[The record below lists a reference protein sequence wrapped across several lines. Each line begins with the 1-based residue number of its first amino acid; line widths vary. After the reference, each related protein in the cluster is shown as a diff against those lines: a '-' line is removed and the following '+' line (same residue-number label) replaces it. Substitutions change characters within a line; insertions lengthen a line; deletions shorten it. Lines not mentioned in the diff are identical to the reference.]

1 MSWHG
6 IRCVLNDYLLY
17 CSVLRLTRSLAT
29 SASAYIQTLN
39 LYSFATFPL
48 FLFRL
53 QYDTEIVYLENNL
66 KGRDHVQTLE
76 AITQDINKTD
86 QLYRQINE
94 EVSTNYFERHM
105 LSQIIDI
112 T

>member
-1 MSWHG
+1 MYPNFKF
-6 IRCVLNDYLLY
+6 IQLFVL
-17 CSVLRLTRSLAT
+17 
-29 SASAYIQTLN
+29 
-39 LYSFATFPL
+39 
-48 FLFRL
+48 L

-94 EVSTNYFERHM
+94 EVSTGTKEAH
-105 LSQIIDI
+105 LHWKI
-112 T
+112 TDNF